1 MRALDQRRRLFQCG
15 GQAANSSDRRG
26 AKPGPF
32 GNDGLMKGR
41 RIPTF
46 HLCQFAEKR
55 HVSVEWLIAGDL
67 KGRLRMARNE
77 IAPQQPVLDPWYEVE
92 DSSDSL
98 ATKNYSQQR

>member
-1 MRALDQRRRLFQCG
+1 
-15 GQAANSSDRRG
+15 
-26 AKPGPF
+26 
-32 GNDGLMKGR
+32 MKGR